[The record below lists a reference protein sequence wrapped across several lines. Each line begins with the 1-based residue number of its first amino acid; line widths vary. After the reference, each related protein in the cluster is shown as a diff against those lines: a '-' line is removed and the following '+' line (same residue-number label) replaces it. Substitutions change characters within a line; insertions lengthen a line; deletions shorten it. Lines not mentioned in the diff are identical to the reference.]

1 MLMASRQRKTEIP
14 CQTGH
19 RAVRALHSAIM
30 WGGLLTASAVG
41 AQPLMAASP
50 PLQTL
55 AASVALTL
63 QHNKTIQAAYL
74 DRIAQRFDLR
84 VAESKFNARFGLAPG
99 LSRGQATVSD
109 NPALTAN
116 TASLQLTAEQDLPTG
131 ARISLNA
138 GETNSQSP
146 GANTQRNQNWA
157 VALTQPLLKG
167 AGTDAAT
174 ASVRLA
180 QLTEQTHLLSLKSV
194 ISNTLTDVIRSYR
207 QYVRTLRALDIS
219 RQSVARAR
227 DLLAINRTLIQSGRM
242 AEIDLVQSESDLAN
256 QEFGLVAAEND
267 ADTAR
272 LTLLKVLGLDPDTPF
287 QPDLELSVE
296 PVTYELAHALQTAR
310 ANRPDVLAAELAV
323 TLAETRLLT
332 ARNQQL
338 PDLSLVASYG
348 RNRVAFDNASS
359 LPTPSQWSLGLRL
372 NVPFNDLRIEQAV
385 VAAQVE
391 KDKAVLRLAQEQ
403 DNLTLEV
410 RNALRQVD
418 LSWRQVNLSQRAL
431 NLADRKFEVETEKFK
446 VGRSSNFQLVSF
458 KNDLVTA
465 QNNAL
470 NASIAYLDAVASL
483 DATLGTVLDTWQVTL
498 TPR

>member
-256 QEFGLVAAEND
+256 QEFGLVAA
-267 ADTAR
+267 
-272 LTLLKVLGLDPDTPF
+272 
-287 QPDLELSVE
+287 
-296 PVTYELAHALQTAR
+296 
-310 ANRPDVLAAELAV
+310 
-323 TLAETRLLT
+323 
-332 ARNQQL
+332 
-338 PDLSLVASYG
+338 
-348 RNRVAFDNASS
+348 
-359 LPTPSQWSLGLRL
+359 
-372 NVPFNDLRIEQAV
+372 
-385 VAAQVE
+385 
-391 KDKAVLRLAQEQ
+391 
-403 DNLTLEV
+403 
-410 RNALRQVD
+410 
-418 LSWRQVNLSQRAL
+418 
-431 NLADRKFEVETEKFK
+431 
-446 VGRSSNFQLVSF
+446 
-458 KNDLVTA
+458 
-465 QNNAL
+465 
-470 NASIAYLDAVASL
+470 
-483 DATLGTVLDTWQVTL
+483 
-498 TPR
+498 